1 MASNPAARGQAM
13 NQGSTSC
20 CVLNIAD
27 MNAAAVV
34 TSVWATY
41 IQLTFF
47 TMDSLCYP
55 CHRGAAFGLL
65 APGGRGGSL
74 RPAAPRRLLRVRDL
88 RAVSGAQARL
98 ILALL
103 ILDAGDQLGE
113 VLFLGDQSFRDEDA
127 HERAVPDHRHVEPGP

>member
-74 RPAAPRRLLRVRDL
+74 SPAAPRLPLLPDPRVLQDLSCVVPGRRRRLGVGKC
-88 RAVSGAQARL
+88 AAR
-98 ILALL
+98 
-103 ILDAGDQLGE
+103 
-113 VLFLGDQSFRDEDA
+113 
-127 HERAVPDHRHVEPGP
+127 PDRGGVV